1 MEKFRMVEVKRLK
14 KMNKGE
20 AYDTVLAELNDL
32 VRFYFRYGVVA
43 AGRAEQT
50 AIFDRMKDQKNYAR
64 YIKHALKEESNPFPD
79 GFNFILAEFIQRFGR
94 EATTNDELADVCL
107 IYSDV
112 LEKICKSHAKHISK
126 DLDVPKDIAMEI
138 AIIYPGTVLSKHN
151 AWVFASQL
159 NRRLMSLQKK
169 CCPIEVA
176 VTKTTEETTKEDADS
191 KVVAKPVV
199 KQEEDLTFS
208 RFDFADKRFIKNL
221 FKGYY
226 GKDEEVLERV
236 YGSLMLDRQS
246 MTMHYN
252 ESQKRLWSAMTE
264 VMLAGIEKLPI
275 KIVKNIAENYVRR
288 RNRDAE
294 HGREND
300 PQRRVVVQNL
310 EFDKSPKLVTVFNP
324 DEYSIKDALK
334 HDGKK
339 SKKGKKKDK
348 KKKKH

>member
-1 MEKFRMVEVKRLK
+1 MEKFKMVEIKRLK
-14 KMNKGE
+14 KMDKSE
-20 AYDTVLAELNDL
+20 AYDTVIAELNDL
-32 VRFYFRYGVVA
+32 VRFYFRYGVVP

-107 IYSDV
+107 IYSEV
-112 LEKICKSHAKHISK
+112 VEKICKSHAKHIAK

-138 AIIYPGTVLSKHN
+138 AIIYPGSVLSKHN
-151 AWVFASQL
+151 AWVFSSQL

-176 VTKTTEETTKEDADS
+176 ATKTTEDVIKEDTES
-191 KVVAKPVV
+191 KVAKPVV
-199 KQEEDLTFS
+199 TEVIDTTFS

-221 FKGYY
+221 FKGYF

-236 YGSLMLDRQS
+236 YGSLMLDRQA
-246 MTMHYN
+246 MTLHYN

-264 VMLAGIEKLPI
+264 VMLTGIEKLPI
-275 KIVKNIAENYVRR
+275 KTVKNIAENYVRM
-288 RNRDAE
+288 RNRAAE

-310 EFDKSPKLVTVFNP
+310 EFEKSPKLVTVFNP
-324 DEYSIKDALK
+324 DEYSFKDALK

-339 SKKGKKKDK
+339 AKKGKKKDK